1 MARVTANQLLLAGA
15 HFGHLAKRW
24 NPKMRQYIFA
34 KKKGIHILDLK
45 KTVVK
50 LEEACNEAMRI
61 VSKRGKILFVGT
73 KAQAKDLLRSEAERC
88 GMNYVTERWLG
99 GFLTNFQTIRKSVRT
114 MEEIE
119 KKAVDGTYDK
129 LSKKEIIVVEKDKE
143 KLQRILEGVRTMK
156 MLPNALFVVDTVKE
170 HIAIK
175 EAKKLG
181 IPIIALVDTNSDPD
195 DVDFPIPAN
204 DDAFKSIGLITKIF
218 SDAIVEASQV
228 AKIVQ
233 QDEKEEAVEDRKP
246 KRRVPKRPVRKDD
259 DSVDTESDNH
269 EEQ

>member
-24 NPKMRQYIFA
+24 NPKMKKYIFA
-34 KKKGIHILDLK
+34 KKKGIHILDLNK
-45 KTVVK
+45 SVDL
-50 LEEACNEAMRI
+50 LEKACSEAMR
-61 VSKRGKILFVGT
+61 VVGKRGKILFVGT
-73 KAQAKDLLRSEAERC
+73 KAQAKDLLKSEAERC

-114 MEEIE
+114 LEEME

-129 LSKKEIIVVEKDKE
+129 IAKKEIIKIEKDKA
-143 KLQRILEGVRTMK
+143 KLLKILEGIRTMK

-181 IPIIALVDTNSDPD
+181 IPIIAIVDTNSNPD
-195 DVDFPIPAN
+195 EVDFPIPAN

-218 SDAIVEASQV
+218 SDAIIEASEV
-228 AKIVQ
+228 ANIKVQ
-233 QDEKEEAVEDRKP
+233 DNKEEASSDRKP
-246 KRRVPKRPVRKDD
+246 KRRVPKKPVKKDEEK
-259 DSVDTESDNH
+259 TENV
-269 EEQ
+269 ENN